1 MKFTIPSR
9 NPFSRLLTVLLGI
22 VILLWSGIEDKDVI
36 TVTALGLLLSILT
49 VMLGLMS
56 RLGGRTLGAA
66 ALLKLAALVGSAV
79 AALSSTMTV
88 LLMLF
93 KDLRHGHVYP
103 DYPPPLMLGIL
114 ERLPLWSLAG
124 GLAGLGLGF
133 LALWTAGL
141 RRRHLTD
148 AGDIHSAD

>member
-9 NPFSRLLTVLLGI
+9 NLLFRLLTALLGI
-22 VILLWSGIEDKDVI
+22 VILFWSGIEDKDVI
-36 TVTALGLLLSILT
+36 TVTALGWLLSVLA
-49 VMLGLMS
+49 VMFSLMS
-56 RLGGRTLGAA
+56 HLGGRTLGAA
-66 ALLKLAALVGSAV
+66 ALLKLAALAGSAV
-79 AALSSTMTV
+79 AALSSAMTV

-133 LALWTAGL
+133 LMIWAAG
-141 RRRHLTD
+141 RGRRHLTD
-148 AGDIHSAD
+148 AGDIQSAD